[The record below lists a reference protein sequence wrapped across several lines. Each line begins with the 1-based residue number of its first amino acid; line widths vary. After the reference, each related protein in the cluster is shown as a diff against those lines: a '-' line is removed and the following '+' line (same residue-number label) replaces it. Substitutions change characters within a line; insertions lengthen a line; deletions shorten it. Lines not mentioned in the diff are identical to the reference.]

1 MSTDHR
7 AGRHLK
13 QQTCEHAG
21 RHHSNVTTAPNLR
34 CLGSVQGKRRD
45 AEKELRRLLRTLD
58 TGEHVDP
65 SRMTVRQWLETWLIA
80 VRQEVSPKTYER
92 YLEIVHHFLAPA
104 LGKLQLTKLGPTHI
118 QIAYNDLANG
128 GRRDGKS
135 GGLSARTRCH
145 IHRILHSALGRAV
158 EQQVLARNPAE
169 AFRKRLPRVERR
181 EITTLTTEQS
191 ARLLAAIKHTR
202 VYWPVLLALSTGM
215 RRGEVF
221 ALRWKNVDLENGA
234 LRVME
239 SVEQTKEG
247 IRFKAPKTERT
258 RVVTLPAFAI
268 NELRRLKLQ
277 QAEELLAIGVRQ
289 SGDTL
294 VCARADGLSLQPQS
308 LTHQFT
314 RLICRIPNMPR
325 VRFHDLRHSHAT
337 QLLLVGVH
345 PKVAQERLG
354 HATITTTL
362 DLYSHVT

>member
-1 MSTDHR
+1 
-7 AGRHLK
+7 
-13 QQTCEHAG
+13 
-21 RHHSNVTTAPNLR
+21 
-34 CLGSVQGKRRD
+34 
-45 AEKELRRLLRTLD
+45 
-58 TGEHVDP
+58 
-65 SRMTVRQWLETWLIA
+65 
-80 VRQEVSPKTYER
+80 
-92 YLEIVHHFLAPA
+92 
-104 LGKLQLTKLGPTHI
+104 
-118 QIAYNDLANG
+118 
-128 GRRDGKS
+128 
-135 GGLSARTRCH
+135 
-145 IHRILHSALGRAV
+145 
-158 EQQVLARNPAE
+158 
-169 AFRKRLPRVERR
+169 
-181 EITTLTTEQS
+181 
-191 ARLLAAIKHTR
+191 
-202 VYWPVLLALSTGM
+202 M

-294 VCARADGLSLQPQS
+294 VCARADGLPLQPQS

-337 QLLLVGVH
+337 QLLLAGVH

-362 DLYSHVT
+362 DLYSHVTDTMQCEAAARLDAAFQSAITRATSTK